1 MRWKIRLTEEMSK
14 LLVKK
19 IIAGGVLGSIM
30 LAGLTLA
37 AWMIP
42 VFIEVFPQFLWRAL
56 NFYR

>member
-1 MRWKIRLTEEMSK
+1 MSK